1 MSEKGMEPSKIPVS
15 SSVLTRSQ
23 TSKRSLGKK
32 LEVVNNPSSE
42 QGTVRNVRKTTGSS
56 ISELNMGLFGDVNL
70 DGRNDSGSNDTE
82 GSDISSVSSKLHVT
96 LDEIIKKT
104 TADKTNG
111 KPGRKKGTST
121 KTSTKGSLTRSE
133 LARINLEIK
142 KLEFES
148 KRRELDSEGKR
159 RELEFKNKQQ
169 VREFELRK
177 LELSQG
183 EPRGK
188 HSVNPS
194 FPHEPVTVT
203 TTTRAEVPRMYED
216 HFNLDSY
223 LIVFER
229 LAVAQGWTK
238 DKWVSRLTSQFN
250 ARCQDIFSRIEVS
263 ACQDYEEVKQKLLE
277 GYNLGP
283 ETYRKEFKNME
294 SQSRE
299 NFRDYAVKLT
309 VVFQKWLK
317 GVNCRNYDEL
327 VQILL
332 LEKFYASIPKELV
345 ALLKDLKLTKLEEA
359 R

>member
-70 DGRNDSGSNDTE
+70 DGRNDSASNDTE

-142 KLEFES
+142 KLEIESES
-148 KRRELDSEGKR
+148 KRRELESESKR
-159 RELEFKNKQQ
+159 QELEFKNKQQ

-177 LELSQG
+177 LELGQG
-183 EPRGK
+183 EP
-188 HSVNPS
+188 
-194 FPHEPVTVT
+194 
-203 TTTRAEVPRMYED
+203 
-216 HFNLDSY
+216 
-223 LIVFER
+223 
-229 LAVAQGWTK
+229 K
-238 DKWVSRLTSQFN
+238 DKH
-250 ARCQDIFSRIEVS
+250 
-263 ACQDYEEVKQKLLE
+263 
-277 GYNLGP
+277 
-283 ETYRKEFKNME
+283 
-294 SQSRE
+294 
-299 NFRDYAVKLT
+299 
-309 VVFQKWLK
+309 
-317 GVNCRNYDEL
+317 
-327 VQILL
+327 
-332 LEKFYASIPKELV
+332 
-345 ALLKDLKLTKLEEA
+345 
-359 R
+359 

>member
-42 QGTVRNVRKTTGSS
+42 QGTVRNVRKTTGSD
-56 ISELNMGLFGDVNL
+56 ISELNMGLFADVNL
-70 DGRNDSGSNDTE
+70 GGRNDSASNDTE

-142 KLEFES
+142 KLEIE
-148 KRRELDSEGKR
+148 SEG

-169 VREFELRK
+169 VREFELKK
-177 LELSQG
+177 LELGQG
-183 EPRGK
+183 EPK
-188 HSVNPS
+188 DKLSLNPS

-216 HFNLDSY
+216 HFNLDNY

-229 LAVAQGWTK
+229 LAV
-238 DKWVSRLTSQFN
+238 
-250 ARCQDIFSRIEVS
+250 
-263 ACQDYEEVKQKLLE
+263 
-277 GYNLGP
+277 
-283 ETYRKEFKNME
+283 
-294 SQSRE
+294 
-299 NFRDYAVKLT
+299 
-309 VVFQKWLK
+309 
-317 GVNCRNYDEL
+317 
-327 VQILL
+327 
-332 LEKFYASIPKELV
+332 
-345 ALLKDLKLTKLEEA
+345 
-359 R
+359 